1 VSRRS
6 PKPPPDGTIGQMP
19 VVVGCIGK
27 KHASEAL
34 HWAAEEA
41 LYRAAALGSSG
52 RGAPSNDDRSSTAFA
67 VIDGALLSSRSR
79 LRGVA

>member
-19 VVVGCIGK
+19 VVVGSIGK

-52 RGAPSNDDRSSTAFA
+52 RGRPRIMIAAQQHSQSSPAPCCP
-67 VIDGALLSSRSR
+67 
-79 LRGVA
+79 VAIV